1 MPLPVA
7 HSLAGYA
14 IAETTDIR
22 LAKKTW
28 INVSIFAALANLPD
42 IDYLPGFL
50 LGQPNRFHHL
60 WTHSLGFALL
70 AGLLGGFIFRRQRR
84 NLIQAEKPAQQFGLY
99 FLMISAAVFS
109 HCVLDLFTED
119 SSPPYGMLLLWPF
132 DQGFYDVTWNLFPS
146 THKSNESA
154 TFFASL
160 LNWYNAKIAIRE
172 FLIMASIAGLVK
184 LIRWLPVLSKRQRP
198 VDINTTQVA
207 RLGLLEVSPLPS
219 DLANRR
225 SLTSLAEAAEQD
237 EHEQQ

>member
-14 IAETTDIR
+14 IAEATDIR

-70 AGLLGGFIFRRQRR
+70 VGLLGGFICWRQRR
-84 NLIQAEKPAQQFGLY
+84 NLIQAEKPAPQFGLY

-119 SSPPYGMLLLWPF
+119 SSPPYGMLMLWPF

-160 LNWYNAKIAIRE
+160 FQWHNVKIALRE
-172 FLIMASIAGLVK
+172 FLMMASIVGLVK
-184 LIRWLPVLSKRQRP
+184 LIRRLPVLSRRQRP
-198 VDINTTQVA
+198 VDIKNTQVA

-219 DLANRR
+219 ELANRR

-237 EHEQQ
+237 EHE

>member
-7 HSLAGYA
+7 HSLAGFA
-14 IAETTDIR
+14 IAEATDIR

-28 INVSIFAALANLPD
+28 RNVVIFAALANLPD

-70 AGLLGGFIFRRQRR
+70 AGLLGGFICWRQRR
-84 NLIQAEKPAQQFGLY
+84 NFIQAEKSAQQFGLY
-99 FLMISAAVFS
+99 FLMISVAVFS

-119 SSPPYGMLLLWPF
+119 TSPPHGMLLLWPF
-132 DQGFYDVTWNLFPS
+132 DRGFYDITWNLFPS

-172 FLIMASIAGLVK
+172 FIIMASIAGLIK
-184 LIRWLPVLSKRQRP
+184 LIRRLPVLFNRQRP
-198 VDINTTQVA
+198 VDIKNTQVA

-219 DLANRR
+219 ELANRR
-225 SLTSLAEAAEQD
+225 SLTLLAEAAEQD